1 MATRVSLHHQGLL
14 RSFTAI
20 EVRNYIMGIYYCVS
34 GYAIKIELESWRGSF
49 KTIKIMSQHYNVNF
63 IVHVILDGCLYF
75 RKDVQAF
82 LIVSDIS
89 NVTKS
94 IPIGY
99 FKNYCNTVLSV
110 PRAMP

>member
-1 MATRVSLHHQGLL
+1 M
-14 RSFTAI
+14 
-20 EVRNYIMGIYYCVS
+20 EVRNYIMGIIYCVS

-49 KTIKIMSQHYNVNF
+49 KTIKIMIQHYNMKL
-63 IVHVILDGCLYF
+63 IVHVILDGSLYF
-75 RKDVQAF
+75 RKDVRAS
-82 LIVSDIS
+82 LIISDIS

-99 FKNYCNTVLSV
+99 FKNYCNTVLFV

>member
-1 MATRVSLHHQGLL
+1 
-14 RSFTAI
+14 
-20 EVRNYIMGIYYCVS
+20 MGIIYCVS
-34 GYAIKIELESWRGSF
+34 GYGIKIELESWRGSF
-49 KTIKIMSQHYNVNF
+49 KTIQIMIHHKNVNF
-63 IVHVILDGCLYF
+63 IVHVIHHGCLYF
-75 RKDVQAF
+75 RKDVRAF